1 MYTSIQIYKMGTN
14 PKRVLSIQSHVV
26 SGCVGNKCAVLPLNR
41 LGFEVD
47 AVNSVQ
53 FSNHTGYS
61 HFEGQVIDGKDL
73 GSLISGLEV
82 NDLLSGYSHVL
93 TGYIGSVSMLES
105 ISKTV
110 RKLKELNPDL
120 IYVCDPVCGDDGRLY
135 CSDDIPDAFAKVLL
149 PLATIITPNQFEAE
163 LLTGTK
169 ISSIED
175 AVRVCRLLH
184 DKGPTT
190 VILSSLSLPEAKDT
204 ISILA
209 SVSSPNTSDVFK
221 IDVERID
228 GYFTGTGDLFSA
240 LLLGYIDRYP
250 NNFGRAL
257 EIAVSALQV
266 VLKDTAE
273 KAEQYLQENPTIEKG
288 SAAWWRCRELRLVEN
303 QDALLNPPIPVNQR
317 CRHIDNT
324 I

>member
-1 MYTSIQIYKMGTN
+1 MGSN

-26 SGCVGNKCAVLPLNR
+26 SGCVGNKCAVLPLCR
-41 LGFEVD
+41 MGFEVD

-53 FSNHTGYS
+53 FSNHTGYD

-73 GSLISGLEV
+73 SKLMYGLEV

-105 ISKTV
+105 ISQTV

-120 IYVCDPVCGDDGRLY
+120 VYVCDPVCGDDGRLY
-135 CSDDIPDAFAKVLL
+135 CHSEIPDAFAKMLL

-175 AVRVCRLLH
+175 AVRVCRVLH
-184 DKGPTT
+184 DQGPAT
-190 VILSSLSLPEAKDT
+190 VILSSLSLPEATDT

-209 SVSSPNTSDVFK
+209 SVSSPNTSDIFM
-221 IDVERID
+221 IEVEKID

-250 NNFGRAL
+250 KNFGRAF
-257 EIAVSALQV
+257 EVAVAALQA

-273 KAEQYLQENPTIEKG
+273 KTEQYLQENPSIKKG

-303 QDALLNPPIPVNQR
+303 QDALLNPPIPVNQQ
-317 CRHIDNT
+317 CRHIDA

>member
-1 MYTSIQIYKMGTN
+1 
-14 PKRVLSIQSHVV
+14 
-26 SGCVGNKCAVLPLNR
+26 
-41 LGFEVD
+41 
-47 AVNSVQ
+47 
-53 FSNHTGYS
+53 
-61 HFEGQVIDGKDL
+61 
-73 GSLISGLEV
+73 
-82 NDLLSGYSHVL
+82 
-93 TGYIGSVSMLES
+93 MLES

-209 SVSSPNTSDVFK
+209 SVSSPNTSDVFM
-221 IDVERID
+221 IDVKRID

-273 KAEQYLQENPTIEKG
+273 KAEQWNSDGLYLLAG
-288 SAAWWRCRELRLVEN
+288 SAIIHIIFAGSRE
-303 QDALLNPPIPVNQR
+303 A
-317 CRHIDNT
+317 
-324 I
+324 